1 MVRSAVI
8 QENRA
13 AEEVIPENRP
23 GTHHPSDVR
32 QPEEELAGPVIE
44 REPDFFPHLRQTT
57 RVSVDRTLRFAGGS
71 RSVKN
76 ECASFGIENRG
87 ISRIRLLGER
97 PPAGYQH
104 GMLDVSRPLL
114 QQPGALSPAFRAL

>member
-44 REPDFFPHLRQTT
+44 REPDLFPHLRQTT

-71 RSVKN
+71 RSVQN
-76 ECASFGIENRG
+76 ECASLGVEHSGTR
-87 ISRIRLLGER
+87 RIRSPGAR
-97 PPAGYQH
+97 PTAGYQQA
-104 GMLDVSRPLL
+104 M
-114 QQPGALSPAFRAL
+114 